1 MKEFKGKGDNWFM
14 FDIVFSKKK
23 FEEELD
29 FGLYW
34 DQKRSKGQDVIF
46 NIYNFFKI
54 DEISIKQKRG
64 TLVYGSLAELY
75 FKRNDPI
82 TRNKITEK
90 EECLL
95 RNFDFA

>member
-1 MKEFKGKGDNWFM
+1 MKEFKSRGENAFL
-14 FDIVFSKKK
+14 FDVLFSKKK
-23 FEEELD
+23 FEVELD
-29 FGLYW
+29 FGLYC
-34 DQKRSKGQDVIF
+34 DPKRSKGQDVIF

-54 DEISIKQKRG
+54 DEISMKQRRG

-90 EECLL
+90 
-95 RNFDFA
+95 